1 MLQIL
6 LGYLLNA
13 VCLEHVKHYFRGNW
27 NISHTFNPAHC
38 MCVLHALW
46 GQILPQ
52 GQRRN
57 VQGKDRNVVPGW
69 HFPARKDAPV
79 PSALLRNP
87 HSPFPPPPAHQPGV
101 LMPSLSLHLSAS
113 FLLSKLD
120 PNLPWA
126 TGYQVTGYYF
136 SSLQHM
142 ACQSGH

>member
-27 NISHTFNPAHC
+27 NISHTFNPAYC
-38 MCVLHALW
+38 MCALHALW

-52 GQRRN
+52 GHSRN
-57 VQGKDRNVVPGW
+57 VQGRHREVVPGW
-69 HFPARKDAPV
+69 HFAARKDAPV
-79 PSALLRNP
+79 PSASQGTLI
-87 HSPFPPPPAHQPGV
+87 PPSSTPGTRPGV
-101 LMPSLSLHLSAS
+101 LTASLSLHLSAPL
-113 FLLSKLD
+113 LLSKLD

-136 SSLQHM
+136 SSLQHI
-142 ACQSGH
+142 ACQSSH